1 MKQYIIRTVNNDR
14 YEINE
19 CDLLDQTDEIQKII
33 LGSENWIVFPVKGRT
48 TQINTR
54 NIVSITVKEVEE

>member
-1 MKQYIIRTVNNDR
+1 MKQYTIRTVNNDR
-14 YEINE
+14 YDINE
-19 CDLLDQTDEIQKII
+19 CDLLDQTDETQEMI

-54 NIVSITVKEVEE
+54 NIVSITVEEVEE